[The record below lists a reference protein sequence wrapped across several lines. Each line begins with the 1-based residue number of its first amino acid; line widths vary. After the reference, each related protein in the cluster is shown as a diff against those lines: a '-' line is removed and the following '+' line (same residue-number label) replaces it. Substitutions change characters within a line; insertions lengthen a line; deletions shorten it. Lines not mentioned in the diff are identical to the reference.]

1 MIRECGTV
9 SSFDLRQICIDDP
22 MKIDMHVHTK
32 YSLDGKG
39 DPRDFVEM
47 AKRKGL
53 SGIAITDH
61 NEIDGALEAKEYSK
75 DMNDFLVIVGEEIS
89 TTCGH
94 ILAYNIKERIER
106 GGEPEEVVKTIKAQG
121 GFAVAAHPG
130 RFPSGISYGKV
141 RTLDVAG
148 IETLNGATVSH
159 KNRGAKKL
167 ARKLNLGM
175 IAGSDAHMPKAVG
188 SAYTVFEGSSLNM
201 YDIHQHIK
209 QKRSLPAGRSLPYYR
224 EVGLALK
231 IFVKWL
237 LRGAKKI

>member
-1 MIRECGTV
+1 
-9 SSFDLRQICIDDP
+9 

-39 DPRDFVEM
+39 EPHEYVEM
-47 AKRKGL
+47 AIRKGL

-61 NEIDGALEAKEYSK
+61 NEIEGALKAKEYSK
-75 DMNDFLVIVGEEIS
+75 DMDNFLVIVGEEIS

-106 GGEPEEVVKTIKAQG
+106 EREPKELVKEINRQG
-121 GFAVAAHPG
+121 GFAVVAHPD
-130 RFPSGISYGKV
+130 RFPSGISSKIV

-148 IETLNGATVSH
+148 IETLNGATVPY

-167 ARKLNLGM
+167 ARELNLGM
-175 IAGSDAHMPKAVG
+175 IGGSDAHRPKEIG
-188 SAYTVFEGSSLNM
+188 TAYTVFEGSSLGV
-201 YDIHQHIK
+201 YDIGRHIK
-209 QKRSLPAGRSLPYYR
+209 QKRSIAGGRSLPYYK
-224 EVGLALK
+224 EIGLALK